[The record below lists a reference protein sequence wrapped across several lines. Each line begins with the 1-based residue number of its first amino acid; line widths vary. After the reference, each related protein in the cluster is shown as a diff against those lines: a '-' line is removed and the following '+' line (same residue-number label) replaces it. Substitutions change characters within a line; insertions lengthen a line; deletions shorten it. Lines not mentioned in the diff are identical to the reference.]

1 MNTYIHIYIYI
12 YICIYVYIFI
22 YIYIYRYMDKE
33 KKQVVAPQALVL
45 QRVVSQVAVAEKY
58 IYKYK

>member
-1 MNTYIHIYIYI
+1 
-12 YICIYVYIFI
+12 
-22 YIYIYRYMDKE
+22 MDKE